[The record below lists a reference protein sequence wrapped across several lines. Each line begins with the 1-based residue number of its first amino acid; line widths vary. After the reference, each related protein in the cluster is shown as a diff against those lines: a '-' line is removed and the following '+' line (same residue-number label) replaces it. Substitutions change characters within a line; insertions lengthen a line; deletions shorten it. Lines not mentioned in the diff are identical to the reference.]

1 MSGTFGSVPTQIAR
15 RDTGLNGDAGARLA
29 KTSRLNLRV
38 APADDALLR
47 QAAELLGET
56 MYVAATR
63 AWDELVVTWK
73 ARAASSC
80 TRHWCARPEVT
91 CATRSGVCAEVAQK
105 CRKVAVFL

>member
-1 MSGTFGSVPTQIAR
+1 MSAT
-15 RDTGLNGDAGARLA
+15 

-63 AWDELVVTWK
+63 ARDELVVTWEGEGSEFLHSSLVHEMSLESELYFCNNNLGRLC
-73 ARAASSC
+73 AVASF
-80 TRHWCARPEVT
+80 THDPWLA
-91 CATRSGVCAEVAQK
+91 
-105 CRKVAVFL
+105 VAVRQA

>member
-1 MSGTFGSVPTQIAR
+1 MSSAGRREANVATPEATPPRGRRKHVSGTFGSVPTQIAR

-63 AWDELVVTWK
+63 AWDELVVTWESEGSEFLH
-73 ARAASSC
+73 SSLV
-80 TRHWCARPEVT
+80 REP
-91 CATRSGVCAEVAQK
+91 
-105 CRKVAVFL
+105 